1 MGLIPNFFMAP
12 SPRVDGSTAW
22 RRTPAR
28 LEKFPELV
36 SRLKAVL
43 EKFADALSCIDQCF
57 IADQML
63 GHRPL
68 ASQVGKTV
76 VGGID
81 LNKARMCQVV
91 EALIALSP
99 SPNGFTA
106 SEVAAEVREATK
118 ISRKIVARQQY
129 LSGWWKPQRYCPL
142 SGIRSSA

>member
-57 IADQML
+57 IADEML
-63 GHRPL
+63 EHLPL
-68 ASQVGKTV
+68 ASQVGK
-76 VGGID
+76 
-81 LNKARMCQVV
+81 
-91 EALIALSP
+91 
-99 SPNGFTA
+99 
-106 SEVAAEVREATK
+106 
-118 ISRKIVARQQY
+118 
-129 LSGWWKPQRYCPL
+129 
-142 SGIRSSA
+142 RSSVASISTRPGCAKSSRR